1 MDDATAKVLAR
12 LDRMGATYHA
22 AEGWPG
28 WYEARW
34 PDEDERAATHDG
46 HVRTLQT
53 IPSAISRR
61 RSLRELV
68 PALIVDGGRKSCPP
82 QARRSG

>member
-1 MDDATAKVLAR
+1 MGAAEGMTAMDDATAKVLAR

-34 PDEDERAATHDG
+34 PDEDEPRGYSRWACQDAPDDPERDFAKAFAARAGA
-46 HVRTLQT
+46 
-53 IPSAISRR
+53 SADR
-61 RSLRELV
+61 
-68 PALIVDGGRKSCPP
+68 
-82 QARRSG
+82 